1 MTATTMSSCG
11 PDHDSTSDKCVPN
24 SPPTLSASSRPANSS
39 FPTSMQATVKIRR
52 ALDEEDASTSTVAR
66 VINLEP
72 LLSVKMLRMANS
84 AFFNTSGSEV
94 TDVHRAL
101 MRVGINN
108 ARVLA
113 LAVIGDQ
120 MATAAEFA
128 PVWRLAEQL
137 WRHTLDVASLAYA
150 IALQLDGV
158 SPDTALLAGMV
169 HDIGQFFLLARVHA
183 YPELLQE
190 QDEMSEFILTWH
202 GKVGCS
208 RYCAQ
213 LGTPDLAS
221 CTRWTSRKTRAAC
234 GHPTNSR
241 MSYTSPIAQQAH
253 PTLSAR
259 CRWKCRSSCAKTLSP
274 AWTAKWSIAC
284 STKHACSARQPC
296 RCLTA

>member
-1 MTATTMSSCG
+1 MIVAEPTTAG
-11 PDHDSTSDKCVPN
+11 RRVQF
-24 SPPTLSASSRPANSS
+24 SADLEREFASGEFV

-52 ALDEEDASTSTVAR
+52 ALEEEEASTATVAR

-72 LLSVKMLRMANS
+72 LLSVKLLRMANS

-108 ARVLA
+108 TRVLA

-150 IALQLDGV
+150 IALQVEGV

-190 QDEMSEFILTWH
+190 QDEMSEFILSWQQE
-202 GKVGCS
+202 VGQQVL
-208 RYCAQ
+208 RA
-213 LGTPDLAS
+213 LGTPDIIVNALDEQESPSGVWPPNNLSDVIFLANS
-221 CTRWTSRKTRAAC
+221 AA
-234 GHPTNSR
+234 GTPNPFS
-241 MSYTSPIAQQAH
+241 
-253 PTLSAR
+253 TLSLEMQIALRQAAFAGVEREVVNKLLDEAR
-259 CRWKCRSSCAKTLSP
+259 VQRAVAMSM
-274 AWTAKWSIAC
+274 
-284 STKHACSARQPC
+284 
-296 RCLTA
+296 LTA

>member
-1 MTATTMSSCG
+1 MIDTVATSAGRRLQFAADLEREFSSG
-11 PDHDSTSDKCVPN
+11 EIV
-24 SPPTLSASSRPANSS
+24 
-39 FPTSMQATVKIRR
+39 FPTSMQAAVKIRR
-52 ALDEEDASTSTVAR
+52 ALDEEDASTATVAR
-66 VINLEP
+66 IINLEP

-84 AFFNTSGSEV
+84 VFFNTSGSEV

-108 ARVLA
+108 ARILA

-120 MATAAEFA
+120 MATATEFA

-190 QDEMSEFILTWH
+190 QDEMSEFILSWQ
-202 GKVGCS
+202 KEVGQRVLQS
-208 RYCAQ
+208 
-213 LGTPDLAS
+213 LGTPELIVHALDEQESPSGMWPPNKLSDVIYLANS
-221 CTRWTSRKTRAAC
+221 AAGTPNPFSTLSLEMQIAMRQEAFAGVDRSIVNQLLDEARVQRAA
-234 GHPTNSR
+234 
-241 MSYTSPIAQQAH
+241 A
-253 PTLSAR
+253 LSM
-259 CRWKCRSSCAKTLSP
+259 
-274 AWTAKWSIAC
+274 
-284 STKHACSARQPC
+284 
-296 RCLTA
+296 LTA

>member
-1 MTATTMSSCG
+1 MSSDN
-11 PDHDSTSDKCVPN
+11 PLLVLERQAQFAADLEREFTSGEIV
-24 SPPTLSASSRPANSS
+24 
-39 FPTSMQATVKIRR
+39 FPTSMQAAVKIRR
-52 ALDEEDASTSTVAR
+52 ALDEEDASTATVAR
-66 VINLEP
+66 TIGLEP

-84 AFFNTSGSEV
+84 TFFNPGGKEV

-101 MRVGINN
+101 MRVGVNN

-120 MATAAEFA
+120 MATATEFA

-150 IALQLDGV
+150 IALQLDGDV

-202 GKVGCS
+202 KKVGQQVLQ
-208 RYCAQ
+208 A
-213 LGTPDLAS
+213 LGTPELIVHALDEQENPSGIWPPNTLSDVIYLANS
-221 CTRWTSRKTRAAC
+221 AAGTPNPFSTLSLEMQIVLRQEAFSGVDREVVNRLLDEARVQRAAA
-234 GHPTNSR
+234 
-241 MSYTSPIAQQAH
+241 MSM
-253 PTLSAR
+253 
-259 CRWKCRSSCAKTLSP
+259 
-274 AWTAKWSIAC
+274 
-284 STKHACSARQPC
+284 
-296 RCLTA
+296 LTA

>member
-1 MTATTMSSCG
+1 MTTDNAIATLERQAKFAA
-11 PDHDSTSDKCVPN
+11 D
-24 SPPTLSASSRPANSS
+24 LEREFASGEFV
-39 FPTSMQATVKIRR
+39 FPTSMQAAVKIRR
-52 ALDEEDASTSTVAR
+52 ALDEEDASTATVAR
-66 VINLEP
+66 TIGLEP

-84 AFFNTSGSEV
+84 AFFNASGSEV

-108 ARVLA
+108 ARILA

-150 IALQLDGV
+150 IALQVKDV

-190 QDEMSEFILTWH
+190 QDEMSEFILTWQK
-202 GKVGCS
+202 KVGQQVLQ
-208 RYCAQ
+208 A
-213 LGTPDLAS
+213 LGTPDVIVHALDEQENPSGVWPPNKLSDVVYLANS
-221 CTRWTSRKTRAAC
+221 AAGTPNPFSTLSLEMQIMQRQDAFSGVERDVVNRLLDEARVQRAAA
-234 GHPTNSR
+234 
-241 MSYTSPIAQQAH
+241 MSM
-253 PTLSAR
+253 
-259 CRWKCRSSCAKTLSP
+259 
-274 AWTAKWSIAC
+274 
-284 STKHACSARQPC
+284 
-296 RCLTA
+296 LTA